1 MKVIMQ
7 VTDDSIRY
15 NIEDSITDLEYDGIL
30 EFPSEQEKE
39 QFILD
44 CMSEVI
50 ENYETSDYYD
60 SVYVPNYNDIVYDS
74 AKWNGYLTEGDE

>member
-7 VTDDSIRY
+7 ITDDSIRY
-15 NIEDSITDLEYDGIL
+15 NIEDSIADLMSDGIL

-44 CMSEVI
+44 CMNEVI
-50 ENYETSDYYD
+50 EDYETSDYYD
-60 SVYVPNYNDIVYDS
+60 SVYVPNYDDIVYDN

>member
-7 VTDDSIRY
+7 ITDDSIRY

-30 EFPSEQEKE
+30 EFPSEHEKE

-44 CMSEVI
+44 CMKEVI
-50 ENYETSDYYD
+50 ENYETNDYYD
-60 SVYVPNYNDIVYDS
+60 SVYVPHYDDIVYDN
-74 AKWNGYLTEGDE
+74 AKWDGYLTEGDE